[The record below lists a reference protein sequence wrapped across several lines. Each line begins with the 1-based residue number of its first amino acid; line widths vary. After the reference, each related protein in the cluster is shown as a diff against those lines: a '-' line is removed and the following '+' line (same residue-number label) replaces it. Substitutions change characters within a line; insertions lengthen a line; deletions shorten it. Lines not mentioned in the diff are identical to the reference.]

1 MSKEKKSILV
11 TAFIHTALAIFT
23 LICLISL
30 NACFVIAY
38 YPEDAAYPTAE
49 TQTYYA
55 DLNYTP
61 VYGVGIYASLG
72 SHYPYYYYYGGYR
85 SYLYGHYYY
94 RYYRI
99 WTWDSVP
106 YYWDNGNY
114 APIYE
119 TNYYSYDVT
128 VNNWYSAPLPQDT
141 HVYGTPPKPF
151 SDHPEVQGIPKSSA
165 TGASFDHEAY
175 PPSAIG
181 NGEGVPKPPEP
192 DSGITISP
200 IDSGKLIPPKDMAQ
214 KFSFPSGKKVTITQI
229 SPGAMPKKPV
239 GQKFLPPS
247 GNAPSKI
254 SGMSPSVMP
263 SKPVGQKFNLPPAG
277 QSPKIS
283 GVSSAVMP
291 KKPVQPVVGALKIT
305 PKITGISSS
314 VMPKKPVAPVS
325 PKPGIGGPK
334 SFAPKPYVPKTTPFN
349 SYKPAPKNFGPS
361 YAPKSAKSVPSNFIS
376 PKKVS
381 PKVSPKIYP
390 KAKIKH

>member
-1 MSKEKKSILV
+1 MSHFSMVAILAAV
-11 TAFIHTALAIFT
+11 LF
-23 LICLISL
+23 SL
-30 NACFVIAY
+30 NACYVIAY
-38 YPEDAAYPTAE
+38 YPENAAYPTAE

-55 DLNYTP
+55 DLNYAP
-61 VYGVGIYASLG
+61 VYGVGIYSRL
-72 SHYPYYYYYGGYR
+72 SPSYPYYYYYSGYGYY
-85 SYLYGHYYY
+85 SYGHYYY
-94 RYYRI
+94 RYYRV
-99 WTWDSVP
+99 WAWDSVP

-141 HVYGTPPKPF
+141 QVYGTPPKPF
-151 SDHPEVQGIPKSSA
+151 SGHPQVQGIPKSSDS
-165 TGASFDHEAY
+165 GISFGTEAY

-214 KFSFPSGKKVTITQI
+214 KFSLPSGKKVTITQI

-254 SGMSPSVMP
+254 SGMSPSVVP
-263 SKPVGQKFNLPPAG
+263 KKPVGQKFNLPPAG

-291 KKPVQPVVGALKIT
+291 KKPV
-305 PKITGISSS
+305 
-314 VMPKKPVAPVS
+314 APVS
-325 PKPGIGGPK
+325 PKLGVGGPKVSSVSPSAMPSKPVKPALNILKPAPK
-334 SFAPKPYVPKTTPFN
+334 SFAPKPYVSKTKPFN
-349 SYKPAPKNFGPS
+349 SYKPAQKSFGPS
-361 YAPKSAKSVPSNFIS
+361 YAPKSAKSAPSKFIS

>member
-11 TAFIHTALAIFT
+11 TAFIHTALATIVF
-23 LICLISL
+23 ICLISL
-30 NACFVIAY
+30 NACYIIAY
-38 YPEDAAYPTAE
+38 YPENAAYPTAE
-49 TQTYYA
+49 TQAYYA

-61 VYGVGIYASLG
+61 VYGVGIYANLG

-106 YYWDNGNY
+106 YYWNNGNY

-119 TNYYSYDVT
+119 TSYYSYDVT

-151 SDHPEVQGIPKSSA
+151 SDHPQVQGIPKSADS
-165 TGASFDHEAY
+165 GVSFDSEAY

-200 IDSGKLIPPKDMAQ
+200 IDSGKLILPKDMAQ

-239 GQKFLPPS
+239 
-247 GNAPSKI
+247 APVTPKPGVGGPKI
-254 SGMSPSVMP
+254 SGMSPSVMQK
-263 SKPVGQKFNLPPAG
+263 KPVGQKFSLQPSG
-277 QSPKIS
+277 HSPKIS
-283 GVSSAVMP
+283 GVSPAVMP
-291 KKPVQPVVGALKIT
+291 KKPVQPIVGASKIA
-305 PKITGISSS
+305 PKVSGVSPSA
-314 VMPKKPVAPVS
+314 MPSKPV
-325 PKPGIGGPK
+325 KPASNISKPASK
-334 SFAPKPYVPKTTPFN
+334 SFAPKPYVSKAKPFN
-349 SYKPAPKNFGPS
+349 SYKPAQKNFGPS
-361 YAPKSAKSVPSNFIS
+361 YAPKPAKSAPSKFIS